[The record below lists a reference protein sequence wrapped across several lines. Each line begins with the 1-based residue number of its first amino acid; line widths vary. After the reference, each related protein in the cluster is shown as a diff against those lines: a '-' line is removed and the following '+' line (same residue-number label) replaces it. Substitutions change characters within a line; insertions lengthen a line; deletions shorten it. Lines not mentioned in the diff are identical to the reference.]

1 MGPGGGADTACTSP
15 PWSTGQA
22 SGDALPNGLH
32 GTAGSGDVGSPVRPA
47 EQQAEHELPGQ
58 RVTRS
63 ASAADVKL
71 AGGGSAPASKAGLA
85 SNMCFGA
92 GVSGA
97 VASAGTQLP
106 RSAAPTPFAAPSAG
120 GPAAARRASAPPAP
134 TGALEV
140 AAGARLTSG
149 GTAAAAP
156 PPAQPPAPRPEGQSP
171 ERGHRARPPPRPPS
185 GHPPHQHLY
194 VQAELRFNCDYTAP
208 EDEPGME
215 PRFTWRY
222 WVALMPAAAAAAAGG
237 GLPPNTSLRVLS
249 SPEDVRSFLVEPE
262 VAAALSST
270 AKELL
275 NNLTFDTDSL
285 GQVADDPDS
294 AVLVEALRMLAVW
307 VQEPPATAD
316 QPGLAPEPGRVQAPL
331 EEPRAPLRQRLLRWA
346 SEVLESDFI
355 RTSRIAPRPAVRLL
369 HDGDQ
374 GKPRWSVWQLLHA
387 PPYSHSVAV
396 TLLHQAEDSQDD
408 QSMRRSPL
416 PTIIL
421 QRLVALLRR
430 RANKVNVEWQIT
442 PGKLLREL
450 QCQELLYSV
459 ARGASAGAAGA
470 VQGAAGRLGA
480 AGGTQRAYALLRDLN
495 TDAETVCNLI
505 RPDVALDGNF
515 ALDGNIACC
524 AQCGGEADDSRSQS
538 ELVMC
543 DICVDSFC
551 HTCMRSTPGWDDL
564 ANDPWV
570 CRYCRHTLKAATI
583 EDELAEVRQ
592 GRQRQQAVQVKGE
605 PGASE
610 EQLDEEEDGVEG
622 EGAEEVDEDQG
633 QAEEEEDEE
642 EDEEEEEE
650 EEGEEDEEEEEEE
663 EQEEEEEEEGKEED
677 STGLMGSSE
686 GDSGPAQ
693 SSEDGGGGGGRQ
705 GARPRRGRD
714 ATSPAAA
721 APPPAAAGAG
731 TEPAAGTDS
740 DTADDSCLTGESEQW
755 DAEGGRRRA
764 ARLEAGLRAECR
776 AAGGPVRWIQRRE
789 RHAHPGLIAAAG
801 GAAGRERQ
809 PDYNVGIRAAAP
821 QQRNASDAGV
831 AAAGATGQAAGTAT
845 TAAWGGGRG
854 RGRGGGRG
862 AAGLNATQAARADG
876 DVPKGRAG
884 PAAAHAPALPAPVH
898 WGAGGAAP
906 AAAAA
911 ASDSDSDAEMELAA
925 QDLDPLAL
933 AAVREAGAHNAR
945 ITEDARRRR
954 REVAAATAAA
964 AAAAAR
970 AVDIAEEGEDEETSV
985 DLVPVGVQR
994 GTAGGGAVA
1003 AATAHPAA
1011 AAAMARRGA
1020 QKRKAD
1026 AEVAPPEPKRRPPAA
1041 PSRVQAGQGAGGGAA
1056 GTAAAAPGGGG
1067 GAGAG
1072 HAARP
1077 PATNRRQS
1085 GASNS
1090 SADTVGTDATQP
1102 VDEEGEEEEE
1112 EEEDDCLQQATRD
1125 MQRQRERPL
1134 PPQHTRGRPPAP
1146 KAGRRPLASG
1156 GAAAVGSR
1164 PKRRAAALAQE
1175 RVARA
1180 LGPQPMFAP
1189 DDEPPKKRRRGP
1201 GPLQELAVEVISLC
1215 DEEEEEEEMEE
1226 EETNRVVLRGSGR
1239 VGRGRAAAAAAAP
1252 APAPGPRAGPAGG
1265 QGQVAAADVGR
1276 GGAGGGAGRGGGAAA
1291 GAVGAGPGHGAT
1303 APLRPTAV
1311 HQAAAAAVAASGP
1324 AAAPSVSVSGGNG
1337 SSAAPGRRTGGGVS
1351 GGRLPSGRQADAGA
1365 AVGGDVPQPSFNTQ
1379 AAARELEAL
1388 QHAATPGY
1396 RARPQAVQQHDA
1408 HGSAGAAVALA
1419 AGAATAGTAAGV
1431 VAGVGAAANGSGPH
1445 RSLHDVWN
1453 AVVSLQ
1459 QQLWQEPMREQ
1470 VDAFAKFIFTRVR
1483 KRCNEPEIA
1492 QALIGVLNRLEGL
1505 SKPAGPKD
1513 LQACM
1518 HILQQRL

>member
-1 MGPGGGADTACTSP
+1 MRLECERTEEPVCSLCGQPHTDAARGVAKPWLVCEVEQPADTDVPLVTAKLCRLLTCVCDKCQPAAAAAAGAEAMGPGGGADTACTSP

-32 GTAGSGDVGSPVRPA
+32 GTAGSGDVGSP
-47 EQQAEHELPGQ
+47 
-58 RVTRS
+58 
-63 ASAADVKL
+63 
-71 AGGGSAPASKAGLA
+71 
-85 SNMCFGA
+85 
-92 GVSGA
+92 
-97 VASAGTQLP
+97 
-106 RSAAPTPFAAPSAG
+106 
-120 GPAAARRASAPPAP
+120 
-134 TGALEV
+134 
-140 AAGARLTSG
+140 
-149 GTAAAAP
+149 
-156 PPAQPPAPRPEGQSP
+156 
-171 ERGHRARPPPRPPS
+171 
-185 GHPPHQHLY
+185 HLY

-215 PRFTWRY
+215 PRFT
-222 WVALMPAAAAAAAGG
+222 
-237 GLPPNTSLRVLS
+237 
-249 SPEDVRSFLVEPE
+249 PEDVRSFLVEPE

-622 EGAEEVDEDQG
+622 EGAEE
-633 QAEEEEDEE
+633 
-642 EDEEEEEE
+642 
-650 EEGEEDEEEEEEE
+650 
-663 EQEEEEEEEGKEED
+663 
-677 STGLMGSSE
+677 
-686 GDSGPAQ
+686 
-693 SSEDGGGGGGRQ
+693 
-705 GARPRRGRD
+705 
-714 ATSPAAA
+714 
-721 APPPAAAGAG
+721 
-731 TEPAAGTDS
+731 
-740 DTADDSCLTGESEQW
+740 
-755 DAEGGRRRA
+755 RRR
-764 ARLEAGLRAECR
+764 LPLL
-776 AAGGPVRWIQRRE
+776 PV
-789 RHAHPGLIAAAG
+789 
-801 GAAGRERQ
+801 
-809 PDYNVGIRAAAP
+809 
-821 QQRNASDAGV
+821 
-831 AAAGATGQAAGTAT
+831 TAT
-845 TAAWGGGRG
+845 
-854 RGRGGGRG
+854 
-862 AAGLNATQAARADG
+862 ATQRWSWRL
-876 DVPKGRAG
+876 KTWT
-884 PAAAHAPALPAPVH
+884 L
-898 WGAGGAAP
+898 W
-906 AAAAA
+906 
-911 ASDSDSDAEMELAA
+911 LW
-925 QDLDPLAL
+925 
-933 AAVREAGAHNAR
+933 
-945 ITEDARRRR
+945 
-954 REVAAATAAA
+954 
-964 AAAAAR
+964 
-970 AVDIAEEGEDEETSV
+970 
-985 DLVPVGVQR
+985 
-994 GTAGGGAVA
+994 
-1003 AATAHPAA
+1003 
-1011 AAAMARRGA
+1011 
-1020 QKRKAD
+1020 
-1026 AEVAPPEPKRRPPAA
+1026 RP
-1041 PSRVQAGQGAGGGAA
+1041 RVQAGQGAGGGAA

-1090 SADTVGTDATQP
+1090 SADTV
-1102 VDEEGEEEEE
+1102 
-1112 EEEDDCLQQATRD
+1112 
-1125 MQRQRERPL
+1125 
-1134 PPQHTRGRPPAP
+1134 
-1146 KAGRRPLASG
+1146 
-1156 GAAAVGSR
+1156 
-1164 PKRRAAALAQE
+1164 
-1175 RVARA
+1175 
-1180 LGPQPMFAP
+1180 
-1189 DDEPPKKRRRGP
+1189 
-1201 GPLQELAVEVISLC
+1201 
-1215 DEEEEEEEMEE
+1215 
-1226 EETNRVVLRGSGR
+1226 
-1239 VGRGRAAAAAAAP
+1239 
-1252 APAPGPRAGPAGG
+1252 
-1265 QGQVAAADVGR
+1265 
-1276 GGAGGGAGRGGGAAA
+1276 
-1291 GAVGAGPGHGAT
+1291 

-1483 KRCNEPEIA
+1483 KRCNEPEPWLVCEVEQPADTDVHLVTAKLCRLLTCVCDKCQAAAAAAAGAEPA
-1492 QALIGVLNRLEGL
+1492 QAMGQGGGADTAGTSPPRSAGQASGDALPNGLHGTAGSGDVGSPHLYVQAELRFNCEYTAPEDEPGMVPRLARRYWVALMPAAAAAAVGGGLPPNTSLRVLSSPEDVRSFLEEAEVAAALSSTAKELLNNLTFDTDSLGQVADDPDSAVLVEALRMVAVWVQEPLAVLRIKRPRGVDPGWNCVTMVAREEGSPLRQRLLPWSFAVLSSSQVRHLRGLPPRPALCWLDGGAQGKRLRSVWELLHAPPNSSSSLIPYTASAERAGAQAHSGSARQHRLVCRVRAGSPLQEDRQNEVLRGFLLRHVHQARGAQGAEARKTL
-1505 SKPAGPKD
+1505 D
-1513 LQACM
+1513 LQPRLVTAAGDVDAVGWVAVWVVAKANWQTVQAQTPVQSPAALRQVVLLFMRPPCLHRRVQAGQGAGGGAAGAAAAALGGGGGAGAGHAARPPATNRRQSGASNSTDGSEGPTGAGREAAGASRACGG
-1518 HILQQRL
+1518 IWRRRGRG